1 MEPIRLNKFISDT
14 GTCSR
19 READKLIEQG
29 RVTVNG
35 KIPEVGTKVTVH
47 DKIRID
53 GQTLELNREAPV
65 YIALNKPAG
74 ITTTTDLSQ
83 RDNIIRFVNYPERIF
98 PIGRLDKDSEG
109 LIFLTNDGDIVNKIL
124 RAGNRHEKEYLV
136 TVDKTITPDFINK
149 MSTGVGILGVQTKKC
164 FVAQEGPNRFRII
177 LTQGMNRQIRRM
189 CEALGYEALTLQRIR
204 VMNITLAKL
213 PLGQWRN
220 LTEEEIRIIQSM
232 VSGSTKTEE
241 GSVSRKKAAA
251 SGTGAA
257 QLGGRGSA
265 PGVYRSV
272 SKTGIARQGSYKS
285 NAGKR
290 EEQAASES
298 KGARGSRGAAKG
310 NLKGVPGK
318 KSDFKGP
325 ARSTAAPGKGFKAK
339 PGSAAGNRG
348 AAKGGAGGA
357 RGAAKNSSAG
367 AWGKP
372 AATGS
377 VRKGSAPKGSS
388 KRSR

>member
-29 RVTVNG
+29 RVMVNG

-53 GQTLELNREAPV
+53 GQTLEVNREAPV

-74 ITTTTDLSQ
+74 IITTTDLSQ

-189 CEALGYEALTLQRIR
+189 CEALGYEVITLQRTRI
-204 VMNITLAKL
+204 MNITLAKL

-220 LTEEEIRIIQSM
+220 LTEEEIRVIQSM

-241 GSVSRKKAAA
+241 GSVSRKKVSNPRTEAAP
-251 SGTGAA
+251 S
-257 QLGGRGSA
+257 GGRGSA
-265 PGVYRSV
+265 PGVYRPV
-272 SKTGIARQGSYKS
+272 SKPGKSLQSGYKGMS
-285 NAGKR
+285 GKR
-290 EEQAASES
+290 EEQAAPEHKS
-298 KGARGSRGAAKG
+298 ARGSRGAVKG
-310 NLKGVPGK
+310 SLKSAPGK

-325 ARSTAAPGKGFKAK
+325 AKGAAAHGKDFKAK
-339 PGSAAGNRG
+339 PSAAGSRG
-348 AAKGGAGGA
+348 AAKGTSGTRGGA
-357 RGAAKNSSAG
+357 KSRPAG
-367 AWGKP
+367 ASGRP
-372 AATGS
+372 AATGGAK
-377 VRKGSAPKGSS
+377 RGSAPKGAS

>member
-53 GQTLELNREAPV
+53 GQTLELNMEAPI

-74 ITTTTDLSQ
+74 IITTTDLSQ

-136 TVDKTITPDFINK
+136 TVDKNITPDFINR

-164 FVAQEGPNRFRII
+164 FVVQEGPNRFRII

-189 CEALGYEALTLQRIR
+189 CEALGYEVLTLQRTR

-213 PLGQWRN
+213 PLGQWRD

-251 SGTGAA
+251 PGTVAA
-257 QLGGRGSA
+257 QPGGRGSA
-265 PGVYRSV
+265 PGVYRPV
-272 SKTGIARQGSYKS
+272 SKTGKARQDSYKS
-285 NAGKR
+285 STGKR

-310 NLKGVPGK
+310 SLKSIPGK
-318 KSDFKGP
+318 KSDFKRPSRG
-325 ARSTAAPGKGFKAK
+325 TTAPGNDFKAK
-339 PGSAAGNRG
+339 SGG
-348 AAKGGAGGA
+348 AAKGGASGVRGGVKNRAAGASGRSAATGGA
-357 RGAAKNSSAG
+357 R
-367 AWGKP
+367 
-372 AATGS
+372 
-377 VRKGSAPKGSS
+377 KGTAPKGAG
-388 KRSR
+388 KRTR